1 MSGNAAEHVAESTQS
16 VAQRAAASGN
26 VNLEPGKSGE
36 VMEDSAEM
44 RLAREKQSRLEDA
57 AAKEAAQRDIKLAVP
72 TNDSAVKQKLREFG
86 EAATLFGEGPYER
99 RERLKGLI
107 ATKGSSLL
115 AKTVKT
121 DDKKGAS
128 DHFYTDGSPE
138 LHQARLAIAQ
148 SSITK
153 ASERLRKERKQRE
166 NEDVYSYEDR
176 LKRAQAN
183 IQKNMYSEVSQVG
196 DSRPLA
202 HCAFSPDPNTSY
214 LATASWSGLVK
225 LWKIPG
231 AEVSHTMR
239 GHEER
244 CNTVAWHPSAC
255 SPQAGNVA
263 LASGDAKGALMLW
276 NMSED
281 DSMGDAKVE
290 VPLKQME
297 GHEERIN
304 RVVFHPMGKHVLST
318 SHDLTWRMWDLE
330 TGKDLLLQEG
340 HEQPVYGIAI
350 HPDGSLIA
358 TSDMGGLVRVT
369 DIRSGRCLLPLQGH
383 VKQCVGVDFHP
394 MGHTLATGA
403 EDNQVKIWDLRKRK
417 QTQSLCAHNK
427 LVSSVKFEP
436 ELGRYL
442 LTSSF
447 DNVCR
452 IWSTMDYSCSK
463 ALSGHGARVMH
474 ADIANSTKYIATVA
488 FDRTFKLWQYAKDE
502 NY

>member
-1 MSGNAAEHVAESTQS
+1 
-16 VAQRAAASGN
+16 
-26 VNLEPGKSGE
+26 
-36 VMEDSAEM
+36 
-44 RLAREKQSRLEDA
+44 
-57 AAKEAAQRDIKLAVP
+57 
-72 TNDSAVKQKLREFG
+72 
-86 EAATLFGEGPYER
+86 
-99 RERLKGLI
+99 
-107 ATKGSSLL
+107 LL

-121 DDKKGAS
+121 DKKES
-128 DHFYTDGSPE
+128 TDNFYTDGSPE
-138 LHQARLAIAQ
+138 LHKARLEIAQ

-196 DSRPLA
+196 DSRPLS
-202 HCAFSPDPNTSY
+202 HCAFSPDPKTSY

-231 AEVSHTMR
+231 AEVSHTLR

-255 SPQAGNVA
+255 SPSAGNVA
-263 LASGDAKGALMLW
+263 LASGDAKGLVMLW
-276 NMSED
+276 GLSED
-281 DSMGDAKVE
+281 DSMGEAKIE
-290 VPLKQME
+290 VPLKQLE

-304 RVVFHPMGKHVLST
+304 RVAFHPMGKHVIST
-318 SHDLTWRMWDLE
+318 SHDFTWRMWDIE
-330 TGKDLLLQEG
+330 TGKNLLLQEG
-340 HEQPVYGIAI
+340 HVQPVYGVAI
-350 HPDGSLIA
+350 HPDGSLVA

-369 DIRSGRCLLPLQGH
+369 DLRSGRCLLPLQGH
-383 VKQCVGVDFHP
+383 VKQCIGVDFHP
-394 MGHTLATGA
+394 LGYQLATGA

-417 QTQSLCAHNK
+417 QMQSLCAHNK

-436 ELGRYL
+436 EQGRYL

-488 FDRTFKLWQYAKDE
+488 FDRTFKLWQYAKDD

>member
-1 MSGNAAEHVAESTQS
+1 MADAAQSVAENAQS

-26 VNLEPGKSGE
+26 VNLEPGRSAD

-115 AKTVKT
+115 AKAVKSDEKKQT
-121 DDKKGAS
+121 DN
-128 DHFYTDGSPE
+128 FYTDGSPE
-138 LHQARLAIAQ
+138 LHQARLEIAQ

-263 LASGDAKGALMLW
+263 LASGDAKGLIMLW
-276 NMSED
+276 SMSED
-281 DSMGDAKVE
+281 DSMGEAKVE
-290 VPLKQME
+290 VPLKQLE
-297 GHEERIN
+297 GHEDRVN
-304 RVVFHPMGKHVLST
+304 RVAFHPMGKHVIST
-318 SHDLTWRMWDLE
+318 SHDLTWRMWDIE

-340 HEQPVYGIAI
+340 HEQPVYGIPI
-350 HPDGSLIA
+350 HPDGSLVA

-369 DIRSGRCLLPLQGH
+369 DLRSGRCLLPLQGH

-394 MGHTLATGA
+394 LGYQLATGA

>member
-1 MSGNAAEHVAESTQS
+1 MDAASSVAANAASI
-16 VAQRAAASGN
+16 AQRASESGN
-26 VNLEPGKSGE
+26 VNLEPGKE
-36 VMEDSAEM
+36 RAVMDDSAEM

-72 TNDSAVKQKLREFG
+72 TNDAAVKQKLREFG

-107 ATKGSSLL
+107 ATKGSALL
-115 AKTVKT
+115 ANVGVKA
-121 DDKKGAS
+121 DKKEAT
-128 DHFYTDGSPE
+128 DNFYTDGSPE
-138 LHQARLAIAQ
+138 LHQARLEIAQ

-153 ASERLRKERKQRE
+153 ASERLRRERKQRE

-202 HCAFSPDPNTSY
+202 HCAFSPDPKTTY

-225 LWKIPG
+225 LWKIPS
-231 AEVSHTMR
+231 AEVSHTLR

-255 SPQAGNVA
+255 SPSAGSVS
-263 LASGDAKGALMLW
+263 LASGDAKGLVMLW
-276 NMSED
+276 KTSDED
-281 DSMGDAKVE
+281 DSMGETKVE
-290 VPLKQME
+290 VPVKQLE

-304 RVVFHPMGKHVLST
+304 RVIFHPMGKHVIST
-318 SHDLTWRMWDLE
+318 SHDLTWRLWDIE

-340 HEQPVYGIAI
+340 HVQPVYGVSI
-350 HPDGSLIA
+350 HPDGSLVA

-369 DIRSGRCLLPLQGH
+369 DLRSGRCLLPLQGH

-417 QTQSLCAHNK
+417 NIQSLCAHNK

-436 ELGRYL
+436 EQGRYL

-488 FDRTFKLWQYAKDE
+488 FDRTFKLWQYAKDD